1 VRERERE
8 RERVGER
15 GRERE
20 REGERERERERER
33 TSVVLSATEVSSYNI
48 GTHIGTNI
56 SVYLGSLVGH
66 GVVFVSPDFPMCC
79 DKTGQHF
86 DEHLLAL
93 GVLDEQ
99 VDGVA
104 HRDELLP

>member
-1 VRERERE
+1 M
-8 RERVGER
+8 
-15 GRERE
+15 

>member
-1 VRERERE
+1 MSATEVSSCNI
-8 RERVGER
+8 GKHN
-15 GRERE
+15 G
-20 REGERERERERER
+20 
-33 TSVVLSATEVSSYNI
+33 TNISVYPGSLVSTEVSSYNI

-99 VDGVA
+99 ADGVA

>member
-1 VRERERE
+1 MSERQRERERE
-8 RERVGER
+8 S
-15 GRERE
+15 ERE
-20 REGERERERERER
+20 RARARADLGGD
-33 TSVVLSATEVSSYNI
+33 VSHGGVSYNI
-48 GTHIGTNI
+48 GTHMGTNI
-56 SVYLGSLVGH
+56 WVYLGSLVSH
-66 GVVFVSPDFPMCC
+66 RGVVVSPDLPMCC

-99 VDGVA
+99 ADGVA

>member
-1 VRERERE
+1 MSATEVSSCNI
-8 RERVGER
+8 GKHN
-15 GRERE
+15 G
-20 REGERERERERER
+20 
-33 TSVVLSATEVSSYNI
+33 TNISVYPGSLVSTEVSSYNI

-93 GVLDEQ
+93 GVFDEQ

>member
-1 VRERERE
+1 
-8 RERVGER
+8 
-15 GRERE
+15 
-20 REGERERERERER
+20 
-33 TSVVLSATEVSSYNI
+33 
-48 GTHIGTNI
+48 
-56 SVYLGSLVGH
+56 
-66 GVVFVSPDFPMCC
+66 MCC

-99 VDGVA
+99 ADGVA

>member
-1 VRERERE
+1 M
-8 RERVGER
+8 
-15 GRERE
+15 
-20 REGERERERERER
+20 
-33 TSVVLSATEVSSYNI
+33 
-48 GTHIGTNI
+48 GTNI
-56 SVYLGSLVGH
+56 WVYLGSLVSH
-66 GVVFVSPDFPMCC
+66 QCVVAPDLPIGG

-93 GVLDEQ
+93 GVFDEQ

>member
-1 VRERERE
+1 M
-8 RERVGER
+8 
-15 GRERE
+15 
-20 REGERERERERER
+20 
-33 TSVVLSATEVSSYNI
+33 
-48 GTHIGTNI
+48 GTNI
-56 SVYLGSLVGH
+56 WVYLGSLVSYR
-66 GVVFVSPDFPMCC
+66 GVVVSPDLPMCC

-99 VDGVA
+99 ADGVA